1 MNGWSVVAPRHSKYA
16 SLRKAMTALFSEG
29 IETCE
34 TEGNIPFY
42 YHKRT
47 KTSFYK
53 LDDDMALILEKDA
66 MGNIGYEPG
75 VIREILSHLI
85 ADYEAVLLGRANSG
99 QRSAPEPEPEEGQA
113 SWAADAMRR
122 RQARAVENQAR
133 MRAARAAADAGE
145 ELDAVRE
152 GDGEVAARIWWTA
165 GNQEEVESMEEMV
178 EKIVDLE
185 HKTSKT
191 KEEMTELMDRTDYFN
206 GTLKKAAEAAHV
218 RRQASGRP
226 RSVAGEEDSEVAAGA
241 WWAAGNQE
249 EEESMEQMVEKIV
262 DLEHKTSKTK
272 EEMAELMDRTDY
284 FNETLKK
291 AAAHFREQ
299 ASGRPR
305 KAEAAGGAADAGER
319 LDAAQIA
326 ELRAEEA
333 SLTKQLDQLRQDT
346 YESEAKQAAKDEK
359 AAAKVARRTRTAEAA
374 HVKRQAQLRQDT
386 YESEAR
392 QAAKDEKAAAKVA
405 KAAAKQ
411 AAKDEKA
418 AAKATKAAAKR
429 ANASHRGYTAFE

>member
-1 MNGWSVVAPRHSKYA
+1 
-16 SLRKAMTALFSEG
+16 
-29 IETCE
+29 
-34 TEGNIPFY
+34 
-42 YHKRT
+42 
-47 KTSFYK
+47 
-53 LDDDMALILEKDA
+53 
-66 MGNIGYEPG
+66 
-75 VIREILSHLI
+75 
-85 ADYEAVLLGRANSG
+85 
-99 QRSAPEPEPEEGQA
+99 
-113 SWAADAMRR
+113 
-122 RQARAVENQAR
+122 

-165 GNQEEVESMEEMV
+165 GNQEEVESMEE
-178 EKIVDLE
+178 
-185 HKTSKT
+185 
-191 KEEMTELMDRTDYFN
+191 
-206 GTLKKAAEAAHV
+206 
-218 RRQASGRP
+218 
-226 RSVAGEEDSEVAAGA
+226 
-241 WWAAGNQE
+241 
-249 EEESMEQMVEKIV
+249 MVEKIV

-346 YESEAKQAAKDEK
+346 YESEAKQVAKDEK